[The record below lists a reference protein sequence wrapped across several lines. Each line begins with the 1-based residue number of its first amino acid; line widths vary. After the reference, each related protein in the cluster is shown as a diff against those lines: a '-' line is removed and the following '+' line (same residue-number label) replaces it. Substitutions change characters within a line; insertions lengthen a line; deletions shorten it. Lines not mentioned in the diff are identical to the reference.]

1 MGTVSEIP
9 DLKFPDDR
17 FRRPRNFAAVP
28 MFPTSKK
35 RVNSCARSLLFQP
48 FATSIAR
55 QPPPSTVDFES
66 ELFKQLREASVGSFC
81 RTIYNATVPEGLGY
95 AIC

>member
-28 MFPTSKK
+28 MFPTFVPHFEETRELMREVIALSAI
-35 RVNSCARSLLFQP
+35 CDLHRSP
-48 FATSIAR
+48 T
-55 QPPPSTVDFES
+55 
-66 ELFKQLREASVGSFC
+66 ASVHG
-81 RTIYNATVPEGLGY
+81 RLWIGTL
-95 AIC
+95 